1 MMSPSRREL
10 LTWLPVGFA
19 LVRCGKAPLM
29 MMKPPPLRFLT
40 DAEAATL
47 KSVADVV
54 LPPNGSDLGAVQYV
68 DALLSAFD
76 DTEPKVLL
84 GSLTEV
90 VPLDRVSEK
99 AWRLRLFG
107 SDGVAGGAPN
117 DAIIGKTI
125 GLRDQTRSALAL
137 AATTTLDKLDGDT
150 RELLCD
156 LVTQAAFSAPAYGGN
171 LNGAGWTLIGTQG
184 AVMPKGFTQWDA
196 TQMKNV
202 ELPDLPDST
211 PEPGTD
217 AHPMDE
223 FTTDL
228 LGQVVNATGGKVA
241 S

>member
-10 LTWLPVGFA
+10 LTWLPAAFA
-19 LVRCGKAPLM
+19 LVRCGKSPQM

-40 DAEAATL
+40 DTEAATL
-47 KSVADVV
+47 SSVADAV
-54 LPPNGSDLGAVQYV
+54 LPPNGSELGAVQYV

-76 DTEPKVLL
+76 DMEPKVLL

-90 VPLDRVSEK
+90 VPLDRVSEL

-107 SDGVAGGAPN
+107 SDGVTGGAPN

-125 GLRDQTRSALAL
+125 GLRDQTRAALAA
-137 AATTTLDKLDGDT
+137 AATTTLDKLDADT

-156 LVTQAAFSAPAYGGN
+156 LVTQASFSAPAYGGN
-171 LNGAGWTLIGTQG
+171 PSGAGWALIGSQG
-184 AVMPKGFTQWDA
+184 AVMPKGYTQWDA

-202 ELPDLPDST
+202 ELTDLPDST

-217 AHPMDE
+217 AHPLDQ

-228 LGQVVNATGGKVA
+228 LTDVANATGGKVA